1 MSATDTAAIP
11 QPAAFP
17 FLRSEGAP
25 RDVGYAHGRAF
36 GDRIAGSIAVYRT
49 KFEKIGLPWDE
60 ALKISVRNIDFLRGL
75 DPALVDEME
84 GIAEGAEADRREIFL
99 INIRTGLTRMVE
111 EGADE
116 DHECTTA
123 AILGEATA
131 DGHTLMAQNWDQNA
145 ACQPNT
151 VVIEQH
157 IPGEPAL
164 LFVTEAGILFR
175 HGMNDAGVGLVGNAL
190 RTNRE
195 KRADR
200 GTTSGIARRRAL
212 RCKTF
217 EDAVRVLCDTPR
229 SHSGNHIIAGDG
241 QGAVDIEAVP
251 GETFP
256 VYPEGGI
263 VAHSN
268 HFLNAEAQA
277 KLDDRGRLSHPDT
290 LFRDCRLRDALTAKR
305 GSITVADVRAALAD
319 HHGYPVSVCRHADP
333 AAETR
338 GFTLVSS
345 VIDLTARRM
354 WTAPGPAC
362 TGIYTEYR
370 FS

>member
-1 MSATDTAAIP
+1 MTDMQTATIP
-11 QPAAFP
+11 QPTVFP
-17 FLRSEGAP
+17 FLRSEGPAHA
-25 RDVGYAHGRAF
+25 VGRAHGRAF

-49 KFEKIGLPWDE
+49 KFDKIGLPWDR
-60 ALKISVRNIDFLRGL
+60 ALSIAESNVEFLRSL

-84 GIAEGAEADRREIFL
+84 GIAEGAGADRREIFL

-111 EGADE
+111 EGTDE

-175 HGMNDAGVGLVGNAL
+175 HGMNDAGVGAVGNAL

-200 GTTSGIARRRAL
+200 GTTSAIARRRAL
-212 RCKTF
+212 RCTTF
-217 EDAVRVLCDTPR
+217 EAAVKALCDTPR
-229 SHSGNHIIAGDG
+229 SHSGNHILAGDG

-256 VYPEGGI
+256 VHPEGGI
-263 VAHSN
+263 VTHSN
-268 HFLNAEAQA
+268 HFLNADAQA
-277 KLDDRGRLSHPDT
+277 KLDDRGRVSHPDT
-290 LFRDCRLRDALTAKR
+290 LFRDCRLRDALSAKR
-305 GSITVADVRAALAD
+305 GAITVADVRAALAD
-319 HHGYPVSVCRHADP
+319 HHGYPVSVCRHPDP
-333 AAETR
+333 KSDSI

-362 TGIYTEYR
+362 TGTYTEYA